1 MKHFYLILT
10 LASLVGASVP
20 VSAQI
25 SIDEVNAERR
35 NVTFRD
41 RLKSTSVDAD
51 YFSLA
56 RYKAERA
63 AIRKERNYLELG
75 GGLQGT
81 LTSYNDP
88 WISVSGG
95 DNSIALVATFNLR
108 HIFKKNLF
116 SIETK
121 FNAKL
126 GYNRMKVETQRVGPD
141 GKPMVD
147 ESGNKI
153 MDSEG
158 VWFKNQDEFVIW
170 VNPAFEMAKNW
181 TYGSILQFRS
191 QFVNGY
197 KSRSEQEKKHL
208 KSKFMTPGYLDI
220 SLGITYKS
228 PQKKFPITVNM
239 SPLALNAT
247 FAENDWIRRRQV
259 EERVDSEGKKTET
272 EIKPAYNY
280 GIEDPDKTSK
290 YEGGSSIQIDFD
302 RTFGKTGFL
311 RYRTTLYSFYGWIT
325 DIGQKNKIS
334 DYTKFRHAY
343 EEWDKTANKD
353 IKDKPRLPIHPIARW
368 ENTLDIKAT
377 KYLSTTLSFQ
387 LYYNRA
393 QNVDVQTRT
402 LLSVGLTY
410 TFKNK

>member
-1 MKHFYLILT
+1 MKQFYLILALVSL
-10 LASLVGASVP
+10 LAASVP
-20 VSAQI
+20 ASAQI
-25 SIDEVNAERR
+25 SIDEVNAERQ

-41 RLKSTSVDAD
+41 KLKHTSVDVD

-63 AIRKERNYLELG
+63 AIRKERNYLEFG
-75 GGLQGT
+75 GGLQGS

-95 DNSIALVATFNLR
+95 DNSIAVVATFNLR

-126 GYNRMKVETQRVGPD
+126 GYNRMKVETTNDD
-141 GKPMVD
+141 GSK
-147 ESGNKI
+147 
-153 MDSEG
+153 DSNG
-158 VWFKNQDEFVIW
+158 VWFKNQDEIVIW
-170 VNPAFEMAKNW
+170 VNPAFDLAKNW

-197 KSRSEQEKKHL
+197 RSRSEQEKEHL

-228 PQKKFPITVNM
+228 PEKKFPISVNI

-247 FAENDWIRRRQV
+247 FAESDWIRKRQV
-259 EERVDSEGKKTET
+259 DGDGN
-272 EIKPAYNY
+272 EIKPAYPY

-290 YEGGSSIQIDFD
+290 YEGGSSVEIGFD
-302 RTFGKTGFL
+302 RTFGKTGYL
-311 RYRTTLYSFYGWIT
+311 RYRTTIYSFYGWIT

-334 DYTKFRHAY
+334 DYGKYCAAF
-343 EEWDKTANKD
+343 EEWSAGDKN

-368 ENTLDIKAT
+368 ENTIDIRAT
-377 KYLSTTLSFQ
+377 KFLTTTLSFQ
-387 LYYNRA
+387 LYYNRS

-402 LLSVGLTY
+402 LLSVGLSY
-410 TFKNK
+410 TFKNKPKP

>member
-1 MKHFYLILT
+1 MKHFYPILA
-10 LASLVGASVP
+10 LAAFLFVSIPA
-20 VSAQI
+20 SAQI
-25 SIDEVNAERR
+25 SIDEVNAEQQS
-35 NVTFRD
+35 VTFQD
-41 RLKSTSVDAD
+41 KLKSTPVDVD
-51 YFSLA
+51 YFNLA

-63 AIRKERNYLELG
+63 AIRKERNYLEFG
-75 GGLQGT
+75 GGLQGS

-95 DNSIALVATFNLR
+95 DNSIALVGTFNLR
-108 HIFKKNLF
+108 HVFKKNLF

-121 FNAKL
+121 FSAKL

-158 VWFKNQDEFVIW
+158 VWFKNQDELLIW

-181 TYGSILQFRS
+181 SYGSIIQFRS

-220 SLGITYKS
+220 SFGITYKS
-228 PQKKFPITVNM
+228 PKPKFPITVNI

-247 FAENDWIRRRQV
+247 FAESDWIRMRQV
-259 EERVDSEGKKTET
+259 DKDNN
-272 EIKPAYNY
+272 EIKPAYPY

-290 YEGGSSIQIDFD
+290 YEGGSSVEIGFD
-302 RTFGKTGFL
+302 RTFGKTGYL
-311 RYRTTLYSFYGWIT
+311 RYRTTVQSFYGWIS
-325 DIGQKNKIS
+325 DIGQKNKIG
-334 DYTKFRHAY
+334 DYTKYLTAY
-343 EEWDKTANKD
+343 DKWVADGSN
-353 IKDKPRLPIHPIARW
+353 IKDKPRLPIHPTVRW
-368 ENTLDIKAT
+368 ENTIDIKAT

>member
-1 MKHFYLILT
+1 MKHFFPIFLLA
-10 LASLVGASVP
+10 ASLVASVP
-20 VSAQI
+20 ASAQI
-25 SIDEVNAERR
+25 SIDEVNAEQQS
-35 NVTFRD
+35 VTFQD
-41 RLKSTSVDAD
+41 KLKSTPVDVD
-51 YFSLA
+51 YFNLA

-63 AIRKERNYLELG
+63 AIRKERNYLEFG
-75 GGLQGT
+75 GGLHGS

-95 DNSIALVATFNLR
+95 DNSIALVGTFNLR
-108 HIFKKNLF
+108 HVFKKNLF

-121 FNAKL
+121 FSAKL

-158 VWFKNQDEFVIW
+158 VWFKNQDEFV
-170 VNPAFEMAKNW
+170 VSVAPSFKMSENW
-181 TYGSILQFRS
+181 SYGSILNFRS

-197 KSRSEQEKKHL
+197 KSRTEQKKEHL

-228 PQKKFPITVNM
+228 PKPKFPIVINL
-239 SPLALNAT
+239 SPIALNAT

-259 EERVDSEGKKTET
+259 EERVDSEGKKTVT

>member
-1 MKHFYLILT
+1 MKHFYPILA
-10 LASLVGASVP
+10 LAALLFVSIPA
-20 VSAQI
+20 SAQI
-25 SIDEVNAERR
+25 SIDEVNAEQQS
-35 NVTFRD
+35 VTFQD
-41 RLKSTSVDAD
+41 KLKSTPVDVD
-51 YFSLA
+51 YFNLA

-63 AIRKERNYLELG
+63 AIRKERNYLEFG
-75 GGLQGT
+75 GGLQGS

-95 DNSIALVATFNLR
+95 DNSIALVGTFSLR
-108 HIFKKNLF
+108 HVFKKNLF

-121 FNAKL
+121 FSAKL

-158 VWFKNQDEFVIW
+158 VWFKNQDELLIW

-181 TYGSILQFRS
+181 SYGSIIQFRS

-220 SLGITYKS
+220 SFGITYKS
-228 PQKKFPITVNM
+228 PKPKFPITVNI

-247 FAENDWIRRRQV
+247 FAESDWIRMRQV
-259 EERVDSEGKKTET
+259 DKDNN
-272 EIKPAYNY
+272 EIKPAYPY

-290 YEGGSSIQIDFD
+290 YEGGSSVEIGFD
-302 RTFGKTGFL
+302 RTFGKTGYL
-311 RYRTTLYSFYGWIT
+311 RYRTTVQSFYGWIS
-325 DIGQKNKIS
+325 DIGQKNKIG
-334 DYTKFRHAY
+334 DYTKYLTAY
-343 EEWDKTANKD
+343 DKWVADGSN
-353 IKDKPRLPIHPIARW
+353 IKDKPRLPIHPTVRW
-368 ENTLDIKAT
+368 ENTIDIKAT